1 MEKATVRGFFPP
13 PVAKFRIPTKS
24 GRSGGAGYTDPDN
37 KNEPQ
42 ILE

>member
-1 MEKATVRGFFPP
+1 MERPLPGGLFPP

-37 KNEPQ
+37 KNEP
-42 ILE
+42 